1 MGGTSTQQQQ
11 QQSTTNPWA
20 PAQPVLQG
28 ILGQLQGNL
37 NNTGLTGAE
46 TGAINTLEQNA
57 GTANQYAPAIQGYA
71 KDLLGGGGALNQQ
84 GNINQNYQDY
94 QKATQ
99 PLASNTNYNPYD
111 TPGFKD
117 ALSTTISDITN
128 STNGQFAAAGRD
140 FSGANS
146 QALGRGIMQGV
157 APTIAQQYNQ
167 NIQNQQGAAGNLYNA
182 GNMNAGL
189 LSGLQ
194 QQYLQNQGQG
204 VGAAGAANDANN
216 AGANATLAA
225 EAARRGIPVQALGL
239 LAQIGIPIAGLGGQ
253 STGTSSGTTQD
264 SGAKQFGQI
273 LGGAGSFLSN
283 FGTGRAFP
291 KIF

>member
-1 MGGTSTQQQQ
+1 MRR
-11 QQSTTNPWA
+11 
-20 PAQPVLQG
+20 
-28 ILGQLQGNL
+28 
-37 NNTGLTGAE
+37 
-46 TGAINTLEQNA
+46 TL
-57 GTANQYAPAIQGYA
+57 
-71 KDLLGGGGALNQQ
+71 LSGGGALNQQ
-84 GNINQNYQDY
+84 GAINQNYQDY

-117 ALSTTISDITN
+117 ALSTTIADITN

-182 GNMNAGL
+182 GNTNAGL

-204 VGAAGAANDANN
+204 VGAAAGAANDANN

-253 STGTSSGTTQD
+253 STGSSSGTNQM
-264 SGAKQFGQI
+264 SGAQQFGPYW
-273 LGGAGSFLSN
+273 AGQGIGNLYPKAPIK
-283 FGTGRAFP
+283 FG
-291 KIF
+291 

>member
-1 MGGTSTQQQQ
+1 LGTGSACA
-11 QQSTTNPWA
+11 SGHPR
-20 PAQPVLQG
+20 PASGQPEQHG
-28 ILGQLQGNL
+28 FDRSRDWRDQHA
-37 NNTGLTGAE
+37 GA
-46 TGAINTLEQNA
+46 NA

-71 KDLLGGGGALNQQ
+71 KDLAQRRRCAQPAGQ
-84 GNINQNYQDY
+84 INQNYQDY

-182 GNMNAGL
+182 GNTNAGL

-253 STGTSSGTTQD
+253 STGTSSGTNQM
-264 SGAKQFGQI
+264 SGAQQFATITQGI
-273 LGGAGSFLSN
+273 GNLYPKAPIK
-283 FGTGRAFP
+283 FG
-291 KIF
+291 

>member
-1 MGGTSTQQQQ
+1 MRR
-11 QQSTTNPWA
+11 
-20 PAQPVLQG
+20 
-28 ILGQLQGNL
+28 
-37 NNTGLTGAE
+37 
-46 TGAINTLEQNA
+46 TL
-57 GTANQYAPAIQGYA
+57 
-71 KDLLGGGGALNQQ
+71 LSGGGALNQQ
-84 GNINQNYQDY
+84 GAINQNYQDY

-194 QQYLQNQGQG
+194 QQHLQNQG
-204 VGAAGAANDANN
+204 AG
-216 AGANATLAA
+216 
-225 EAARRGIPVQALGL
+225 RRGCWRCERCEQRGRERNT
-239 LAQIGIPIAGLGGQ
+239 GGG
-253 STGTSSGTTQD
+253 SCKARHSG
-264 SGAKQFGQI
+264 SGAW
-273 LGGAGSFLSN
+273 LACPDRRSDCGAWRPEHG
-283 FGTGRAFP
+283 
-291 KIF
+291 